1 MIDINVKIIEKFID
15 FNFEMDNIIIFIISF
30 FYSILILE
38 IYAELLHKNIKKINS
53 FMLLH
58 ILYTTKCGSIRLLSK
73 LSIVLCYV
81 IYFTNLAVGII

>member
-53 FMLLH
+53 FMLF
-58 ILYTTKCGSIRLLSK
+58 ILLNVAPSGFYQS
-73 LSIVLCYV
+73 
-81 IYFTNLAVGII
+81 

>member
-53 FMLLH
+53 FMLF
-58 ILYTTKCGSIRLLSK
+58 ILLNGSIRLLSK